1 MLITLE
7 AAAIGEGLGASV
19 PPLTATVADGEVSVL
34 AVETAERPMLVSL
47 LLGGRLKPDSGRV
60 TIDGRENLDELRK
73 RSALVDTPVVAEPT
87 AGLSL
92 ASIVAEEF
100 SFAGKPSSRR
110 AVHQYL
116 HRQGIAEYGA
126 VPIRALPPI
135 RRTRMFSELAL
146 LRPGVNA
153 LIVTSPERHGGDPA
167 EWYDSLAEIARRGVA
182 IVIVTDAA
190 TRGLLLGYGAR
201 DALLPIAPEPESS
214 VDEISTAST
223 SSATASSGRATA
235 SSESQS

>member
-19 PPLTATVADGEVSVL
+19 PPLTATVADGEISVL

-47 LLGGRLKPDSGRV
+47 LLGGRIKPDSGRV

-223 SSATASSGRATA
+223 SSATASSERATA

>member
-19 PPLTATVADGEVSVL
+19 PPLTATVADGEISVL

-47 LLGGRLKPDSGRV
+47 LLGGRIKPDSGRV

-135 RRTRMFSELAL
+135 QRTRMFSELAL

-223 SSATASSGRATA
+223 SSATASSERATA

>member
-1 MLITLE
+1 MRINLE
-7 AAAIGEGLGASV
+7 SVAIGEGLGASV
-19 PPLTATVADGEVSVL
+19 PPLTVSIADGQVSVL

-47 LLGGRLKPDSGRV
+47 LLGGRIKPDSGRV

-73 RSALVDTPVVAEPT
+73 STALVDTPVVAEPT

-100 SFAGKPSSRR
+100 SFAGMPSSRR
-110 AVHQYL
+110 AVRAFLKRH
-116 HRQGIAEYGA
+116 GIGEYGA
-126 VPIRALPPI
+126 VPVRALPPI

-146 LRPGVNA
+146 LRPGVSA

-167 EWYDSLAEIARRGVA
+167 EWYDSLAAIAERGVT

-201 DALLPIAPEPESS
+201 DALLPVAEPEPESS
-214 VDEISTAST
+214 VDEISTGSINEAL
-223 SSATASSGRATA
+223 
-235 SSESQS
+235 ESQS

>member
-1 MLITLE
+1 MRINLE
-7 AAAIGEGLGASV
+7 SVAIGEGLGASV
-19 PPLTATVADGEVSVL
+19 PPLTLAIADGTVSVL

-47 LLGGRLKPDSGRV
+47 LLGGRIKPDSGRV

-100 SFAGKPSSRR
+100 SFAGMPSSRR
-110 AVHQYL
+110 AVHQFL
-116 HRQGIAEYGA
+116 HRHGIAEYGA
-126 VPIRALPPI
+126 VPVRSLPPTF
-135 RRTRMFSELAL
+135 RTRLFSELAL

-153 LIVTSPERHGGDPA
+153 LIVTSPERHGADPA
-167 EWYDSLAEIARRGVA
+167 EWYDSLAAIAERGA
-182 IVIVTDAA
+182 TIVIVTDAA

-201 DALLPIAPEPESS
+201 DALLPIPEPLEA
-214 VDEISTAST
+214 ASD
-223 SSATASSGRATA
+223 ATASL
-235 SSESQS
+235 ESQS

>member
-19 PPLTATVADGEVSVL
+19 PPLTATVADGEISVL

-223 SSATASSGRATA
+223 SSATASSERATA

>member
-1 MLITLE
+1 MRINLE
-7 AAAIGEGLGASV
+7 SVAIGEGLGASV
-19 PPLTATVADGEVSVL
+19 PPLTVSIADGQVSVL

-47 LLGGRLKPDSGRV
+47 LLGGRIKPDSGRV

-73 RSALVDTPVVAEPT
+73 STALVDTPVVAEPT

-100 SFAGKPSSRR
+100 SFAGMPSSRR
-110 AVHQYL
+110 AVRAFLKRH
-116 HRQGIAEYGA
+116 GIGEYGA
-126 VPIRALPPI
+126 VPVRALPPI

-146 LRPGVNA
+146 LRPGVSA

-167 EWYDSLAEIARRGVA
+167 EWYDSLAAIAERGVT

-214 VDEISTAST
+214 VDEISTGSINEAL
-223 SSATASSGRATA
+223 
-235 SSESQS
+235 ESQS